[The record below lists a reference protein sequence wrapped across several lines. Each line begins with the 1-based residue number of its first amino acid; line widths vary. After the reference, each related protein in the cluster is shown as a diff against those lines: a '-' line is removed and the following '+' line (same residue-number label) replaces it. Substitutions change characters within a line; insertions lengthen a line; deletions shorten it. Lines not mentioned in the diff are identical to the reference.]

1 MRSSRTSAFIV
12 LIGLV
17 AVFQSQASAELAA
30 AASTAKTASAMTD
43 AAKQIIAS
51 LEPDQAKKA
60 TFAFDDPKRVDWH
73 NIPKPNRKGLPVREM
88 SDEQKKLCH
97 ALLKIALSDSG
108 YAKAQKIFMLE
119 NNVRAGE
126 GGVAPLRDSG
136 LYFLSV
142 FGTPDEKGT
151 WGWSFEGHHLSLN
164 FVIRD
169 GKVVADTPSFWGAN
183 PATVHVF
190 VKDGPEVGTRTLGDE
205 EQPAFDL
212 MESLDDSQKARA
224 IVAEK
229 APADYRAAGKPQP
242 APESPKGILGK
253 DLNDAQKRLLHQ
265 VLESYSSHLTKEL
278 ADAQMAEVDAAGL
291 DAVHFAWLG
300 GTKPGTQHDF
310 RVEGP
315 TFMLELVNYQSDLDG
330 NPANHIHSV
339 WRDPRGDFA
348 VPVKSATTEA
358 K

>member
-1 MRSSRTSAFIV
+1 MRIGQSAAFVVVVGYIA
-12 LIGLV
+12 LLQCN
-17 AVFQSQASAELAA
+17 ARAELAA
-30 AASTAKTASAMTD
+30 DPSTAEVASAMTS
-43 AAKQIIAS
+43 AAKDVLVS
-51 LEPDQAKKA
+51 LKPEQTKKA
-60 TFAFDDPKRVDWH
+60 AFAFDDPKRTDWH
-73 NIPKPNRKGLPVREM
+73 NIPKANRKGLPVREM
-88 SDEQKKLCH
+88 TDDQKKLCH
-97 ALLKIALSDSG
+97 ALLKTALSDTG
-108 YAKAQKIFMLE
+108 YAKAQKIFILE
-119 NNVRAGE
+119 NNVREGE
-126 GGVAPLRDSG
+126 GGVAPLRDSA
-136 LYFLSV
+136 LYFLCV
-142 FGTPDEKGT
+142 FGTPDEKST

-212 MESLDDSQKARA
+212 MDSLDDSQKSKA

-242 APESPKGILGK
+242 SPEASKGLLGK
-253 DLNDAQKRLLHQ
+253 DLNDEQKKMLHQ
-265 VLESYSSHLTKEL
+265 ILESYSSHLTKEL
-278 ADAQMAEVDAAGL
+278 ADAQMAKVDADGL

-315 TFMLELVNYQSDLDG
+315 SFMLELVNYQSDLNG
-330 NPANHIHSV
+330 NPANHVHSV

-348 VPVKSATTEA
+348 VPVKSATAEA